1 MIYLAFDLI
10 MFRMV
15 DFFFLSKWV
24 FHQGFG
30 DHSHV
35 LVWKMPKGRFSFRA
49 RTLLG
54 TQMLSEC
61 PVVQRAQLVLGA
73 VGSRTDHIGATR
85 GPGCPGHIPQAPARS
100 SPDLNSYFQW
110 PHGYFGPSSF
120 QTLSTFSLLSPFILN
135 SHSNA

>member
-1 MIYLAFDLI
+1 M
-10 MFRMV
+10 
-15 DFFFLSKWV
+15 

-49 RTLLG
+49 RTVLG

-73 VGSRTDHIGATR
+73 VGSRTDHIGSHEGTWLPR
-85 GPGCPGHIPQAPARS
+85 TH
-100 SPDLNSYFQW
+100 SPS
-110 PHGYFGPSSF
+110 PS
-120 QTLSTFSLLSPFILN
+120 SLLSRPELILSVATWVFWPKLFPN
-135 SHSNA
+135 PEHFLPSLSLYFKFSLQCLNLRSALLAPGALSDKPALHA